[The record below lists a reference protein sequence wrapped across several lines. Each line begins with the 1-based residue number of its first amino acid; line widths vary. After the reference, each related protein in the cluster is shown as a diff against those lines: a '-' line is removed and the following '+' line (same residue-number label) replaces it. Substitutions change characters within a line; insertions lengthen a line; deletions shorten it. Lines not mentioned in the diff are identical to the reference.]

1 MKRGMMTLLA
11 LLAMAALMSAG
22 CASNEVVKAEEPVVA
37 PAQTEAPAVE
47 VTQPAAPVAPVEAPK
62 AEETAKADS
71 EAVAAAF
78 EVAYFD
84 FDKSDLRQDA
94 RDALSKNA
102 DIMLKT
108 NTAANVKIEGHCD
121 ERGSAEYNMALGE
134 RRAKSALQ
142 YLLTLGVPSQR
153 LSTVSYGEEK
163 PAAQGSNEEAWAKNR
178 RTEFIVVK

>member
-11 LLAMAALMSAG
+11 MLAMAALMAAG
-22 CASNEVVKAEEPVVA
+22 CANKEVVKAEEPVVA
-37 PAQTEAPAVE
+37 PAETPKVEVAQPEAPA
-47 VTQPAAPVAPVEAPK
+47 APVEAPK
-62 AEETAKADS
+62 VEEPAKA
-71 EAVAAAF
+71 EPEAAVATAF
-78 EVAYFD
+78 ETAYFD

-102 DIMLKT
+102 DILLKT
-108 NTAANVKIEGHCD
+108 NTEASVKIEGHCD

-142 YLLTLGVPSQR
+142 YLLTLGVPAKR

-163 PAAQGSNEEAWAKNR
+163 PALDGHTEEAWAKNR
-178 RTEFIVVK
+178 RAEFIIVK

>member
-37 PAQTEAPAVE
+37 PAQAEAPAVE

-62 AEETAKADS
+62 VEETAKADS
-71 EAVAAAF
+71 EAAAF

-108 NTAANVKIEGHCD
+108 NTEANVKIEGHCD

-153 LSTVSYGEEK
+153 LSIVSYGEEK
-163 PAAQGSNEEAWAKNR
+163 PAAQGANEEAWAKNR
-178 RTEFIVVK
+178 RTEFVVVK